1 MSNYR
6 VSALVLNHNLDNMGE
21 ISRFHWLSHLVTTGY
36 EIETDYHL
44 NADRKSNFLERHS
57 IVEKIILRVYVE
69 LPQLT
74 HEKSYGC
81 KMMRL
86 DTIDKTTVK
95 IKCGKEC
102 ECTGDKCNFLCK
114 WFVQKNYYLF
124 LELASLQEYL
134 ESLPDNYFKPEIE
147 VVVNSS
153 HYNRLS
159 SKQFTLLKK
168 YVDGR

>member
-6 VSALVLNHNLDNMGE
+6 VSALVLNHNLDNMGDT
-21 ISRFHWLSHLVTTGY
+21 SRFHWLSHLVTTGY
-36 EIETDYHL
+36 EIETDYYL
-44 NADRKSNFLERHS
+44 DKDKKADFLERNS
-57 IVEKIILRVYVE
+57 IIEKIVLRIDVE

-74 HEKSYGC
+74 HENPYGC
-81 KMMRL
+81 KMMGL
-86 DTIDKTTVK
+86 ESIDKTTIK
-95 IKCGKEC
+95 LKCGKEC
-102 ECTGDKCNFLCK
+102 TSDKCNFLCK
-114 WFVQKNYYLF
+114 WFVQKNNYLF

-134 ESLPDNYFKPEIE
+134 ESLPDNYFKTEIE

-153 HYNRLS
+153 DKNKLS